1 MSSKV
6 KAFIAVV
13 GGLLLVGANAQKKIG
28 FAPDYFPLER
38 TTYCTRTF
46 EWTVGLTGQV
56 QSQIIG
62 NLTVPYTSGPLSGS
76 MFCGFYPGD
85 PSLFV
90 LQKDGGTVRTLM
102 DGDHYP
108 STDCSLT
115 AYPQGDLPW
124 EDLYDGLFFER
135 SSVPA
140 VGVKKGLS
148 ECEVGGDVDDA
159 LWFRIQDVTLQGHVY
174 TNALIVWSFDT
185 GPFVPLNLGGKDVE
199 LGITPPTAD
208 NPEDEMHRAPT
219 SFVIFA
225 EGVGL
230 IALGQIDEGGELVA
244 MAELVSISCHD
255 KAPVFDA
262 FDIPGT
268 QITSAR
274 GGNDSGDIVGHYAL
288 NSSTAYHG
296 FLRDKKGEWTTLD
309 YPGAAGTFA
318 RDINNRGDIV
328 GFYRDAGNVA
338 HGFLLRA
345 GSYESIDVPGSL
357 YSEAASINDLGDIVG
372 VYYDAGFVMHG
383 FLLRAGSFTT
393 IDFPEAIWTSARGI
407 NNRGDVIGSYGPAG
421 YAPDRGY
428 LLTEESFIPI
438 DVPGAQV
445 THARGINDNGVI
457 AGSYYLDIGGEPL
470 GFLLD
475 KGAFQTIQVPCAE
488 WTILFDVT
496 NPGNPI
502 GHFVENNGFVY
513 GFSVAL

>member
-1 MSSKV
+1 
-6 KAFIAVV
+6 
-13 GGLLLVGANAQKKIG
+13 
-28 FAPDYFPLER
+28 
-38 TTYCTRTF
+38 
-46 EWTVGLTGQV
+46 
-56 QSQIIG
+56 
-62 NLTVPYTSGPLSGS
+62 
-76 MFCGFYPGD
+76 
-85 PSLFV
+85 
-90 LQKDGGTVRTLM
+90 M

-124 EDLYDGLFFER
+124 GDLYDGLFFER
-135 SSVPA
+135 SSVSS
-140 VGVKKGLS
+140 VGVKKDLS
-148 ECEVGGDVDDA
+148 ECAVGGDVDDA

-174 TNALIVWSFDT
+174 TNAIIVWNFDT
-185 GPFVPLNLGGKDVE
+185 GPFVPLNRGGKDVE

-208 NPEDEMHRAPT
+208 NPQDELHRAPT

-244 MAELVSISCHD
+244 LSELVSISCHD

-268 QITSAR
+268 QVTSAR
-274 GGNDSGDIVGHYAL
+274 GGNDSGDIVGQYAYET
-288 NSSTAYHG
+288 SGPFHG

-328 GFYRDAGNVA
+328 GFYRDAGNVT
-338 HGFLLRA
+338 
-345 GSYESIDVPGSL
+345 
-357 YSEAASINDLGDIVG
+357 
-372 VYYDAGFVMHG
+372 HG

-407 NNRGDVIGSYGPAG
+407 NNRGDVVGSYGPVG
-421 YAPDRGY
+421 GGPDRGY
-428 LLTEESFIPI
+428 LLTKESFIPI
-438 DVPGAQV
+438 DVPGAQA
-445 THARGINDNGVI
+445 TQARGVNDNGVI

-488 WTILFDVT
+488 RTILFDVT
-496 NPGNPI
+496 NPGDPI
-502 GHFVENNGFVY
+502 GHFAENNGFVY
-513 GFSVAL
+513 GFRVAL